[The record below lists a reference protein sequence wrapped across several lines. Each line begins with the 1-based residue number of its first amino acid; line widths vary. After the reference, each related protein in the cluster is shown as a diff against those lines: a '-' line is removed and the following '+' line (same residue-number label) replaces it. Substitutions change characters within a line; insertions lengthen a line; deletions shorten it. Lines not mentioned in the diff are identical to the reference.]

1 MLFLCLHAVC
11 SPSNSFGKSM
21 EKCFMSEKNY
31 LLKCYLKKG
40 VKHCNCVQKSVR
52 DDSSKQH
59 YFDTF
64 EQPCRAYTK
73 CKCGEMDLNFF
84 SRDVALYRFISGV
97 IDLISSKRSDY

>member
-1 MLFLCLHAVC
+1 
-11 SPSNSFGKSM
+11 M

-40 VKHCNCVQKSVR
+40 VKHCNCVRKSVR
-52 DDSSKQH
+52 DEASKPH

-64 EQPCRAYTK
+64 EHPYRAYTK
-73 CKCGEMDLNFF
+73 SKCGETDLTF
-84 SRDVALYRFISGV
+84 SRDVALYHFISRV